1 MTTIGGL
8 PLQLERII
16 ALATSPRHRRALL
29 SQAARGALINNSG
42 VTFVVSVPN
51 DQAAGDNL
59 DALVL
64 GELCK
69 EGKIGVV
76 SIFRSSIK
84 LVEERRNLRGNTLS
98 EQSAQQMIFYFK

>member
-1 MTTIGGL
+1 MNVSNDDNY
-8 PLQLERII
+8 RR
-16 ALATSPRHRRALL
+16 LATAARADHCAGHIPETSKGSAFTGSPRCL
-29 SQAARGALINNSG
+29 NSG
-42 VTFVVSVPN
+42 VTFIVSVPN

-76 SIFRSSIK
+76 SIF
-84 LVEERRNLRGNTLS
+84 
-98 EQSAQQMIFYFK
+98 